1 MTELLDNVQM
11 FREDVAVPKSPEHE
25 GSPRLITIGQIAEE
39 HGVSRSSVHTY
50 RRSATFP
57 QPVPAEGSTR
67 IRYRADEVA
76 AWFEANPPQQGKRT
90 DLASQDE
97 GAAMPQAAE
106 QVKRITVSLTSAHWE
121 SLRTTAQLAAWAE
134 ARQMGFTVEQCDRIT
149 DAAMADVQAMVEEW
163 AHQERKASDG

>member
-1 MTELLDNVQM
+1 M
-11 FREDVAVPKSPEHE
+11 
-25 GSPRLITIGQIAEE
+25 ITIGQIAEE

-76 AWFEANPPQQGKRT
+76 AWFEANPPQQGRRT

-97 GAAMPQAAE
+97 GAPVPTTEQSQSDAAE
-106 QVKRITVSLTSAHWE
+106 AIWSLADRLANVLAYQVGLAVQQVGLSEEQGEELARAVVRTVHEVAAEWE
-121 SLRTTAQLAAWAE
+121 SAD
-134 ARQMGFTVEQCDRIT
+134 GDR
-149 DAAMADVQAMVEEW
+149 
-163 AHQERKASDG
+163 

>member
-1 MTELLDNVQM
+1 M

-57 QPVPAEGSTR
+57 RPVPAEGSTR
-67 IRYRADEVA
+67 IQYRADEVA

-97 GAAMPQAAE
+97 GAVMPPTTEQSAPEMVSKPDYLSDQQWSAFVFEILAGVVKGAVEAGLDASWGTDLATAA
-106 QVKRITVSLTSAHWE
+106 VKAARARMDELT
-121 SLRTTAQLAAWAE
+121 AE
-134 ARQMGFTVEQCDRIT
+134 E
-149 DAAMADVQAMVEEW
+149 
-163 AHQERKASDG
+163 ASDG